1 MNYVYIDKE
10 PLLLKALDYLSTGN
24 IWFIDTETTPKDI
37 RLFQVALESGPI
49 YIIDFWFAK
58 EAPKLIKDVIS
69 KKGVV
74 GHNLK
79 YDLKYLM
86 KYDIHPYTTFDTMI
100 GAQLIGLNR
109 VSLASVYAHFTGEGL
124 DKKEQFSNW
133 SSKELTE
140 NQLFYAAKDVEV
152 LRLLYEKLKKE
163 LDKEPI
169 VIDVLQKSRVAKV
182 FGLESAHAIIEMG
195 FVQELAKI
203 EHVGIGIDAVEIENA
218 KKQLQKKTQE
228 LAMNFY
234 IKYRIDISSPKK
246 IGEFL
251 EKNLKLSLPRTEK
264 ENIVTDDSILIEH
277 LEKGNEKVREFINSV
292 LEFRRL
298 HKLQEKLSEILEY
311 NEQGRIYPEFWQIG
325 SITGRMSS
333 SKPNVQNIPRD
344 LRGILKAKEGYVF
357 VIADFSQIELR
368 IAADYV
374 KDEVMISVINKGE
387 DLHKFTASLI
397 MGKPIESITKEERQ
411 RAKAAN
417 FGLIYGISE
426 KSLSLYAKNSYGIEM
441 PIEEAKRFREV
452 FFSTF
457 QGIKAWHDRIKKE
470 LKSKGE
476 VRLKTLCG
484 KPMIAYTF
492 TDAANYPIQGT
503 GAELLKLSV
512 LIFSQELKRQFP
524 HNFNE
529 IANVVNLVH
538 DEIVVEAKEEYKE
551 EVSELLEK
559 AMKKAGSIILKDVIV
574 ETEVSINKRWVK

>member
-10 PLLLKALDYLSTGN
+10 PLLLKALDHLSSGN
-24 IWFIDTETTPKDI
+24 IWFIDTETTPKSI
-37 RLFQVALESGPI
+37 RLFQVALESGPV
-49 YIIDFWFAK
+49 YIIDFWFVK
-58 EAPKLIKDVIS
+58 EAPKLIRNIIA
-69 KKGVV
+69 KKGIV

-140 NQLFYAAKDVEV
+140 NQLFYAAKDVDV
-152 LRLLYEKLKKE
+152 LRLLYEKLKQE
-163 LDKEPI
+163 LDKEP
-169 VIDVLQKSRVAKV
+169 VIIDILQKSRVAKV
-182 FGLESAHAIIEMG
+182 FGLKSAHAIIEMG

-203 EHVGIGIDAVEIENA
+203 EYLGVGIDSVEVENA
-218 KKQLQKKTQE
+218 RKQLQKKTQE

-251 EKNLKLSLPRTEK
+251 EKNLRLSLPRTEK
-264 ENIVTDDSILIEH
+264 ENIVTDDSVLMEY
-277 LEKGNEKVREFINSV
+277 LESGDEKVRDFINSV
-292 LEFRRL
+292 LEFRKL

-311 NEQGRIYPEFWQIG
+311 NEDDRVHPEFWQIG

-344 LRGILKAKEGYVF
+344 LRSILKAKRGYVF

-374 KDEVMISVINKGE
+374 KDEVMISVINRGE

-397 MGKPIESITKEERQ
+397 TGKPLEAITKEERQ

-426 KSLSLYAKNSYGIEM
+426 KSLSLYAKNSYGVDM
-441 PIEEAKRFREV
+441 PIEEAKRFRDV

-470 LKSKGE
+470 LKAKGE
-476 VRLKTLCG
+476 IKLKTVCG

-512 LIFSQELKRQFP
+512 LIFSQELKREFP
-524 HNFNE
+524 NNFHE
-529 IANVVNLVH
+529 IADVVNLVH
-538 DEIVVEAKEEYKE
+538 DEIVVEAKEEYKQ
-551 EVSELLEK
+551 EVAKLLEK
-559 AMKKAGSIILKDVIV
+559 AMKKAGSIILKDVNI
-574 ETEVSINKRWVK
+574 ETEVSINERWTK